1 MPPVALSLLMFALVL
16 VAVPAH
22 AQIYRWVDD
31 QGVVNYAN
39 KPPAD
44 GRQAA
49 RVDTRESRLSV
60 IPIVQRVVRI
70 NGAPTLAQVP
80 AAAVGFPGAV
90 DRMTVSNVQSAL
102 DWRERCFA
110 ERRVDCTNPTAATY
124 DFGTA
129 YSPTSP
135 FTPAP
140 R

>member
-1 MPPVALSLLMFALVL
+1 MFALVL
-16 VAVPAH
+16 AAAVPAH

-31 QGVVNYAN
+31 RGVVNYAN

-49 RVDTRESRLSV
+49 RVDTQESRLSV
-60 IPIVQRVVRI
+60 IPIRSQAARI
-70 NGAPTLAQVP
+70 NGAPPPALVP
-80 AAAVGFPGAV
+80 AAAAGFPSAV
-90 DRMTVSNVQSAL
+90 DRLTVSNVRGAL
-102 DWRERCFA
+102 EWRERCFA

-129 YSPTSP
+129 YSPMSP
-135 FTPAP
+135 STPAL